1 MANFIIIYRNLPMRV
16 QFAGRVP
23 VKALPTERLL
33 ATGFA
38 TGADAWETALTLKLE
53 SDLVL
58 IEPK

>member
-1 MANFIIIYRNLPMRV
+1 MRV

-23 VKALPTERLL
+23 VKALPTERAL

-58 IEPK
+58 VEPK

>member
-23 VKALPTERLL
+23 VKALPTERAL

-58 IEPK
+58 VEPK